1 MEIETLKRMIGVM
14 DVLIVKG
21 KAYISNRFYNTFLIY
36 DLQEET
42 IEKAERFMQM
52 DASSF
57 AYHGGCIEYK
67 GTVYFYP
74 DNGYGV
80 HAYHVDNGSQK
91 YYDLGFCQ
99 VGYSCIFRDKL
110 ILFPWYARQGL
121 ITIDLKEETID
132 VQHDWWDVERILG
145 DVSSNFLY
153 TGMYDD
159 HKVWSHCTK
168 SNFLLISDFQ
178 MHSLKK
184 YTIEVEEKALYGSAY
199 DGEDFWFTVV
209 GKDLL
214 YQWNIEGGIQ
224 NCYKP
229 GFKLDEYDMPP
240 CRKLVCAKGYV
251 FIISCHENALF
262 LLNKGTGKMEVLS
275 QFPPDTIYPKAK
287 YWGVK
292 ERIYGDKLYL
302 FCDVTDLII
311 QVDLNSLEV
320 RYMKT
325 QVIGSQ
331 VFEEYKNQIW
341 KEILLE
347 IEDKNYRCENGYDWK
362 TYIST
367 FIQLDKEMY
376 GEDVETLQAGKIG
389 GNIYRKVGTK

>member
-1 MEIETLKRMIGVM
+1 
-14 DVLIVKG
+14 
-21 KAYISNRFYNTFLIY
+21 
-36 DLQEET
+36 
-42 IEKAERFMQM
+42 
-52 DASSF
+52 
-57 AYHGGCIEYK
+57 
-67 GTVYFYP
+67 
-74 DNGYGV
+74 
-80 HAYHVDNGSQK
+80 
-91 YYDLGFCQ
+91 
-99 VGYSCIFRDKL
+99 
-110 ILFPWYARQGL
+110 
-121 ITIDLKEETID
+121 
-132 VQHDWWDVERILG
+132 
-145 DVSSNFLY
+145 
-153 TGMYDD
+153 
-159 HKVWSHCTK
+159 
-168 SNFLLISDFQ
+168 
-178 MHSLKK
+178 
-184 YTIEVEEKALYGSAY
+184 
-199 DGEDFWFTVV
+199 
-209 GKDLL
+209 
-214 YQWNIEGGIQ
+214 
-224 NCYKP
+224 
-229 GFKLDEYDMPP
+229 
-240 CRKLVCAKGYV
+240 
-251 FIISCHENALF
+251 
-262 LLNKGTGKMEVLS
+262 MEVLS